1 MVEKIIELLEH
12 ISELTLLEE
21 YDEVLDLYDKILRI
35 DPKNII
41 ALIDKAVTLQRMG
54 KNSLALKLFNN
65 AYKLIR
71 KI

>member
-35 DPKNII
+35 YPKNII
-41 ALIDKAVTLQRMG
+41 SYILAFSPSLISNFNLID
-54 KNSLALKLFNN
+54 S
-65 AYKLIR
+65 
-71 KI
+71 